1 MAVPAYA
8 AGSDDS
14 ADPTLWDGIVS
25 FFTGEATED
34 SAETSSEISLY
45 AAGNK
50 GTDVADAST
59 LDGWNAILESGGQ
72 ATTQNIGRIWTDKS
86 VFTDG
91 ASFTKGPL
99 AVVCQHVVYI
109 PGMTDRDGPLRC
121 KPEQLTACGSH
132 PYLSP
137 SGRKQRL
144 GTEQLAYRRRRNK

>member
-109 PGMTDRDGPLRC
+109 PGMTDRDGSRML
-121 KPEQLTACGSH
+121 
-132 PYLSP
+132 
-137 SGRKQRL
+137 
-144 GTEQLAYRRRRNK
+144 